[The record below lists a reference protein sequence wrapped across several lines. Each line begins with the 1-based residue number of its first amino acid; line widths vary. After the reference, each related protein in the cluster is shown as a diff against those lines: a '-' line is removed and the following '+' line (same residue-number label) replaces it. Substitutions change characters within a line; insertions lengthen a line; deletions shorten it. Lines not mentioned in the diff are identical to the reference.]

1 VCDVPADVDIVP
13 HRLTDE
19 RPDERA
25 HDFSDE
31 RPDELAHD
39 FSDDA
44 SDELATA

>member
-25 HDFSDE
+25 HDFSD
-31 RPDELAHD
+31 
-39 FSDDA
+39 DA